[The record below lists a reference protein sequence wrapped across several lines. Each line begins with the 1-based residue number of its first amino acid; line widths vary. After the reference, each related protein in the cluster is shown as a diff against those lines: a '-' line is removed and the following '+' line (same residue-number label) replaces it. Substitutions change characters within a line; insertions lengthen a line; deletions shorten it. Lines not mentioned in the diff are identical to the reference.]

1 MKNYDNKHGKIS
13 VSMMCADF
21 LNLEKNI
28 REFEAC
34 GVEYLHIDIMD
45 GSFAPNY
52 TLGVDF
58 CKILKK
64 ATSIPLDLHLMI
76 NEPERKL
83 EWFADA
89 IGEGD
94 YVSIHYESTAHVQ
107 RALRKIRDMGAN
119 PIIALNPA
127 TPINTLEN
135 ILDDIDAVLIM
146 TVNPGYAGQA
156 LIPATVGKIRRL
168 RKYLDFNEYT
178 NIAIQAD
185 GNVSFEN
192 AKIMREAGVDI
203 FVAGSSSVFI
213 STNITENIRKLREN
227 IK

>member
-1 MKNYDNKHGKIS
+1 MKNYDNRHGKIS

-45 GSFAPNY
+45 GSFVPNY

-58 CKILKK
+58 CKVLKQ

-83 EWFADA
+83 EWFVDA

-94 YVSIHYESTAHVQ
+94 YVSIHYESTVHVQ
-107 RALRKIRDMGAN
+107 RALKKIRDIGAN

-127 TPINTLEN
+127 TPITMLEN

-146 TVNPGYAGQA
+146 TVNPGYAGQT
-156 LIPATVGKIRRL
+156 LIPSTLEKIRKL
-168 RKYLDFNEYT
+168 RKYLDNEGYE

-192 AKIMREAGVDI
+192 AKIMHEAGVNI

-213 STNITENIRKLREN
+213 SLDIAANIRKLREN